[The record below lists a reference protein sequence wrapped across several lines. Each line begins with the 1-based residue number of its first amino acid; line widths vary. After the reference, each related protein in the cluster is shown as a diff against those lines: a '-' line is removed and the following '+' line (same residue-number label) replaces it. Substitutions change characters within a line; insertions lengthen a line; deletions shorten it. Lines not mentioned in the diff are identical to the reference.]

1 MYKDRTHLATLS
13 LKIHIEDCSN
23 LTFNYPQ
30 FNILEKCGLK
40 QGKNKLLNLVY
51 FPNGLWNLF
60 TCFII

>member
-1 MYKDRTHLATLS
+1 MYKDGTHLATLS

-51 FPNGLWNLF
+51 FPNGL
-60 TCFII
+60 